1 MRKWIRRTLLWVLAW
16 TAIGVILALPSMFN
30 RGGWGELAGKL
41 VDMWLWGLLTPL
53 ILTTDRRLPFSD
65 KQLPLRIATQIPF
78 SLFFSLIHIYAT
90 AALDLPISV
99 ITWNPLL
106 SLEFLPSWFLG
117 SWVMYWAIFGAS
129 QTFKYYERYLSTELQ
144 MERLER
150 RFLEARLN
158 TLRMQLDPHFLFN
171 ALNTISSE
179 VEQDTTLAREMIEDL
194 GALLRLSL
202 EFKDRQI
209 IPLAE
214 EMAFLEYY
222 LAIQKIRFGDRL
234 KIEIR
239 IAPEVKYAS
248 VPCLLIQPLAEN
260 AIRHGLSGRLSG
272 GSLIISAERVDDR
285 MEIHVLDDGVGL
297 PPGWQI
303 ETSAG
308 LGLSV
313 TLERIAG
320 LYPDGAGRFAVRRRT
335 GPGTEVEIS
344 LPLRMIGEDT
354 NESASI

>member
-1 MRKWIRRTLLWVLAW
+1 
-16 TAIGVILALPSMFN
+16 
-30 RGGWGELAGKL
+30 
-41 VDMWLWGLLTPL
+41 
-53 ILTTDRRLPFSD
+53 
-65 KQLPLRIATQIPF
+65 
-78 SLFFSLIHIYAT
+78 
-90 AALDLPISV
+90 
-99 ITWNPLL
+99 
-106 SLEFLPSWFLG
+106 
-117 SWVMYWAIFGAS
+117 MYWTIFGAS
-129 QTFKYYERYLSTELQ
+129 QAFKYYRRYLSTELQ
-144 MERLER
+144 VERLER

-158 TLRMQLDPHFLFN
+158 TLRMQLEPHFLFN

-179 VEQDTTLAREMIEDL
+179 VGQDTKLAREMIEDL

-202 EFKDRQI
+202 EFKDRQV
-209 IPLAE
+209 IPLVE
-214 EMAFLEYY
+214 EMAFLEHY
-222 LAIQKIRFGDRL
+222 LTIQKVRFGDRL

-308 LGLSV
+308 LGL
-313 TLERIAG
+313 
-320 LYPDGAGRFAVRRRT
+320 
-335 GPGTEVEIS
+335 
-344 LPLRMIGEDT
+344 
-354 NESASI
+354 